1 MSERDRPV
9 FPTLC
14 LLFLAVSMEAHG
26 AAPGP
31 SASPAPT
38 AVAGPV
44 PVHISGIKMMG
55 PEQVLLLLADE
66 TEERA
71 VPISVGRDQGI
82 AIYLGRMK
90 ADTPRPMT
98 HDLLANILT
107 VLGAVIERV
116 TVTDL
121 KSDVYFAEISLK
133 AAGKVH
139 AIDARP
145 SDAIA
150 LAVRTDAPMFA
161 APSLLK
167 PVDVPGK
174 PDSTIHADR
183 RLGLT
188 VQELDQ
194 DLAESIGASGVTGV
208 LVSSVARGGPAERA
222 GIRRGDIVRAL
233 DGRAVVS
240 LPAYRVAAGPVV
252 KSLTVWRDG
261 RETTFRTP

>member
-1 MSERDRPV
+1 MLERDRPV
-9 FPTLC
+9 FPALC
-14 LLFLAVSMEAHG
+14 LLFLSLAARAQG

-31 SASPAPT
+31 ATAS
-38 AVAGPV
+38 PV
-44 PVHISGIKMMG
+44 PVHILGIKAMG

-107 VLGAVIERV
+107 VLGAAIERV

-121 KSDVYFAEISLK
+121 KADVYFAEISLK
-133 AAGKVH
+133 SDGKVH
-139 AIDARP
+139 PIDARP

-150 LAVRTDAPMFA
+150 LAVRTGAPMFA
-161 APSLLK
+161 APGLLK
-167 PVDVPGK
+167 PFDVPGK
-174 PDSTIHADR
+174 PDTTIHTDR

-188 VQELDQ
+188 VQELDP

-208 LVSSVARGGPAERA
+208 LVSSVARGGLAERA
-222 GIRRGDIVRAL
+222 GVKRGDIVRAL
-233 DGRAVVS
+233 DGRAIAG
-240 LPAYRVAAGPVV
+240 LAAYRDAAGPGV
-252 KSLTVWRDG
+252 KSLIVWRDG
-261 RETTFRTP
+261 RESTLRTP